1 MRFEIR
7 IFAELDLSY
16 FVFQES
22 FGKKLEEKRFECEN
36 FFYKELEED
45 KLKWKQSSDQ
55 IIYDLM

>member
-1 MRFEIR
+1 MRFK
-7 IFAELDLSY
+7 FLVFVELDIPTS
-16 FVFQES
+16 VFQES
-22 FGKKLEEKRFECEN
+22 FGRKLEEKRFECEN